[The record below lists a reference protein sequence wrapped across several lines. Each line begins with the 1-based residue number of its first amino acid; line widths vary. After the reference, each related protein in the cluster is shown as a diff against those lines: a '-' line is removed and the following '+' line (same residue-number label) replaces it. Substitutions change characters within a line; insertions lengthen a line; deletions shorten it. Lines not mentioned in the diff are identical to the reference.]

1 MDFRKFFRDDP
12 EAPGSKIEV
21 KVSHEMKVIILG
33 EQTVGKSSLIS
44 QYCQGMLKDKICFLE
59 HTTESA
65 ISLEARVLIYV

>member
-33 EQTVGKSSLIS
+33 EQTVGKSSVIS
-44 QYCQGMLKDKICFLE
+44 QYCQGEIQITYTIK
-59 HTTESA
+59 
-65 ISLEARVLIYV
+65 YVS